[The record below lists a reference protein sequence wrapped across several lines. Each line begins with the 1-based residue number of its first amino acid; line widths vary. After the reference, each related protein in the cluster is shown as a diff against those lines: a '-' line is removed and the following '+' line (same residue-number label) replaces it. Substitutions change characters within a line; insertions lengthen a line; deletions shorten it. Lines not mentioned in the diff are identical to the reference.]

1 MNADLQNRQ
10 NEIVEEFAFFEDW
23 IEKYEHVIE
32 LGKELESLPEE
43 EKQEDYLIRG
53 CQSRVWL
60 TASKNANGEVRFRA
74 DSDAIITKGLVALM
88 VRVLDGLP
96 PQDIASADLWFIGKI
111 GLDTHLS
118 PTRANGLQSMVQQM
132 KRFGIAFQADMEG
145 GK

>member
-60 TASKNANGEVRFRA
+60 TASKGANGEVRFRA

-96 PQDIASADLWFIGKI
+96 PAGHCVCRLVVY
-111 GLDTHLS
+111 
-118 PTRANGLQSMVQQM
+118 R
-132 KRFGIAFQADMEG
+132 
-145 GK
+145 